1 MQDAVL
7 WVYIVLLMAGGL
19 MGFLRAGSRVSL
31 TSSAAFAAALVLCA
45 IPGVFDA
52 DFRTGAVN
60 VLLAVLLVVFAV
72 RLGKT
77 RKFMPAGLMLVLTL
91 ATLAL
96 RNIRF

>member
-1 MQDAVL
+1 MHDAVL
-7 WVYIVLLMAGGL
+7 WIYIVLLVVGGL
-19 MGFLRAGSRVSL
+19 VGFLRAGSRVSL
-31 TSSAAFAAALVLCA
+31 ISSAAFAAALVLCA

-52 DFRTGAVN
+52 QFRSGAIN
-60 VLLAVLLVVFAV
+60 VLLGVLLVVFAV

-77 RKFMPAGLMLVLTL
+77 RKFLPAGLMLVLTL